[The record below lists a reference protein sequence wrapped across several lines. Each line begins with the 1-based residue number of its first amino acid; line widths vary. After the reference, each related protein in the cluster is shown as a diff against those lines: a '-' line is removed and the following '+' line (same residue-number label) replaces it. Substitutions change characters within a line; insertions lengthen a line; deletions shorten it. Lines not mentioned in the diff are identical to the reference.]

1 MSGEVE
7 ELRAAL
13 AKSQEREAHWR
24 KVYDDNKE
32 LNELVY
38 ARLLECRHKLQ
49 ALAYQLIDARQE
61 GRADGKAAALQQVAF
76 ELESAWALCD
86 NGVAMR
92 VIEGL
97 QARLM
102 EGYPELEH
110 HARLGAMLTRIGRP
124 EALPVRWVTEWHET
138 GDLARAL
145 RGALARKKDAAER
158 GGA

>member
-1 MSGEVE
+1 MSAEVE

-13 AKSQEREAHWR
+13 AKAQEREAHWR

-38 ARLLECRHKLQ
+38 ARLLECRHKAQ
-49 ALAYQLIDARQE
+49 GLAYQLIDARQE

-76 ELESAWALCD
+76 ELESALVACSDSASMRAIEALQC
-86 NGVAMR
+86 
-92 VIEGL
+92 
-97 QARLM
+97 RLM
-102 EGYPELEH
+102 SDYPELEH
-110 HARLGAMLTRIGRP
+110 HAQLGAMLTRLGRP
-124 EALPVRWVTEWHET
+124 TSLPVAWVTEWHET

-145 RGALARKKDAAER
+145 RGALARKEAAER